1 MTADIGS
8 IKTKYNLNDADAY
21 VVASASRTAGESPGI
36 VVSFLNS
43 MRPTIDSMHSHE
55 GKVEVLVRAL
65 KNRRTSN
72 VHMRHLHIQGGGDDL
87 RTKTIKIKKE
97 KVLLDER
104 GRPIENAH
112 RYVELYK
119 HGKNEKRTIERRVIE
134 PRYYYFD
141 VKGGFTATG
150 HEKPPVDDTQFND
163 YTDGIPYLEVK
174 VIGRSSPRQN
184 VMLFDPVSLEE
195 IGMGDRFGEK
205 TLLLTVYYKGM
216 TASEEITVPYQNNA
230 DGDSITG
237 RNMIYP
243 LIRNK
248 LKPLYDG
255 SEVQALY
262 KYIREGKDETKRADQ
277 HPGIANFIDKVE
289 TPKVFNE
296 YYGTHYK
303 EDVEEEK
310 EERKRKRMKLLKRKI
325 IIKKKPV
332 KKIKCICP
340 PLKKRKIVT
349 IKKKVI
355 NGRKRK

>member
-43 MRPTIDSMHSHE
+43 MRHTIDSMHSHE

-65 KNRRTSN
+65 KNRRTGDILTK
-72 VHMRHLHIQGGGDDL
+72 HLHIQGGGDDL
-87 RTKTIKIKKE
+87 RTKSIKVRKE
-97 KVLLDER
+97 KVLLDEK
-104 GRPIENAH
+104 GRPIEDIY
-112 RYVELYK
+112 RWTPLYK
-119 HGKNEKRTIERRVIE
+119 KGKGEISTIERRVID

-141 VKGGFTATG
+141 VNGGFTATG
-150 HEKPPVDDTQFND
+150 HERPPVDDTQFND

-174 VIGRSSPRQN
+174 VIGRTSPKKN
-184 VMLFDPVSLEE
+184 VQLFDPVSLESM
-195 IGMGDRFGEK
+195 GTGDRFGEK
-205 TLLLTVYYKGM
+205 TLLLTVFYKDM
-216 TASEEITVPYQNNA
+216 MATEEITVPYQNNA
-230 DGDSITG
+230 DGDIITG
-237 RNMIYP
+237 RNIIYP
-243 LIRNK
+243 LIRSK

-262 KYIREGKDETKRADQ
+262 KYIKEGKDKIKRADQ

-289 TPKVFNE
+289 TPKVFIE

-303 EDVEEEK
+303 EDAEEK

-325 IIKKKPV
+325 IINKKPV
-332 KKIKCICP
+332 KKIKCTCP
-340 PLKKRKIVT
+340 PLKKRKIIT
-349 IKKKVI
+349 IKKKII